1 MICYNCGCRL
11 SEHDFCTSCGVDVS
25 LYKKIMFLSNRFYN
39 DGLEKATVRDLSGAI
54 VSLRQSLKLNKNNI
68 DARNLLGLVYFEM
81 GEVVNALS
89 EWVISKNL
97 RPKKNIADD
106 YIDMIQTNQARL
118 DAINQ
123 TIKKYN
129 QALLYCYQDSQDL
142 AIIQLKKVLSYN
154 PKYVSAH
161 QLLAL
166 LYINAEEWEKA
177 QKELHKCCQID
188 TNNTTT
194 LRYLKE
200 VEHMLV
206 PEESAKNGAKKKGT
220 SENIVRYQSGNETII
235 QPVNVKEPK
244 GVSTLLNLGIG
255 VVIGVA
261 IACFLILPGRVQSA
275 KSEINNEL
283 RVVSEQSD
291 AKTATIDELEQ
302 KVQKLTEENTT
313 LSDELASYN
322 GTNGTLKATDGL
334 MLAVNAYMEE
344 PGDIETIAG
353 YLEALDVL
361 DEETGQEE
369 EAQKTEAFTAL
380 YDKLIELTGADLA
393 AYYFNAGNTSYRAE
407 DFEAAIPNLIRAY
420 QYDET
425 NGDAL
430 FYLANCYR
438 SSGDDDKAK
447 ETYAMVIDNFPGT
460 DIANRSETNLAEI
473 NNAE

>member
-1 MICYNCGCRL
+1 MVCYNCGCRL
-11 SEHDFCTSCGVDVS
+11 SEHDFCTGCGVDVS
-25 LYKKIMFLSNRFYN
+25 LYKKIIFMSNRFYN

-81 GEVVNALS
+81 GEVVDALS
-89 EWVISKNL
+89 QWVISKNL

-129 QALLYCYQDSQDL
+129 QALLYCYLDSQDL
-142 AIIQLKKVLSYN
+142 AVIQLKKVLSYN

-177 QKELHKCCQID
+177 QRELNKCCQID

-200 VEHMLV
+200 VEHMLM
-206 PEESAKNGAKKKGT
+206 PEEGAKNTSKKKSS
-220 SENIVRYQSGNETII
+220 SESVVRYQSGNETII
-235 QPVNVKEPK
+235 QPVNMKETK
-244 GVSTLLNLGIG
+244 GVSSLLNLGLG
-255 VVIGVA
+255 VIIGVA
-261 IACFLILPGRVQSA
+261 IASFLILPGRIQSA
-275 KSEINNEL
+275 KAEINNEL
-283 RVVSEQSD
+283 RAVSEQSD

-302 KVQKLTEENTT
+302 KVQKLTEENSGLKEE
-313 LSDELASYN
+313 LSSYQGSD
-322 GTNGTLKATDGL
+322 GTVKATDGL
-334 MLAVNAYMEE
+334 MLAVSAYMKDPE
-344 PGDIETIAG
+344 DIETIAK
-353 YLEALDVL
+353 YMEALD
-361 DEETGQEE
+361 EGEAETQH
-369 EAQKTEAFTAL
+369 TEAFTVL
-380 YDKLIELTGADLA
+380 YDKLMELVGTQLVEF
-393 AYYFNAGNTSYRAE
+393 YYNAGYASYRAE
-407 DFEAAIPNLIRAY
+407 AYEEAIPNLLRAY
-420 QYDET
+420 QYDNT

-430 FYLANCYR
+430 FYLGICYQR
-438 SSGDDDKAK
+438 SGDETKAK
-447 ETYAMVIDNFPGT
+447 EAYAMVIDDFPGT
-460 DIANRSETNLAEI
+460 EIANRSETYLAEI